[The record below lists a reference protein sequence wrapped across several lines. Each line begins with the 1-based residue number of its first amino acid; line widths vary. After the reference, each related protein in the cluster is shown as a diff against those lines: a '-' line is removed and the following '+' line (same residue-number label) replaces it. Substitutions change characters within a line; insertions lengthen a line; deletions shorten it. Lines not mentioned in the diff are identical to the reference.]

1 MQVQRLSSSASW
13 DGRAH
18 KSDSQSGSLLKGMLD
33 LCKQYIYM
41 YIQTSKVSLGM
52 TYRNYT
58 ADTVSY
64 HLLKAG
70 HSSYLAEKCSS
81 DFLIGILLP
90 AELCCKE
97 SSSEA
102 FVFGNSS
109 IWELNLF

>member
-1 MQVQRLSSSASW
+1 
-13 DGRAH
+13 
-18 KSDSQSGSLLKGMLD
+18 
-33 LCKQYIYM
+33 M